1 MEDYSKK
8 RNKVS
13 TQDGYQGVID
23 RNIIPLLGRKKVH
36 DVKRPDIAGLMEKL
50 AYKPTEA
57 NKTFGVLR
65 KMFNLAEVWGFRP
78 DGTNPCR
85 HVPMYPPGKETRL
98 IVDEEMVRIFRQL
111 EKLEAEGLENYV
123 IPLAIRLQFEFAA
136 RRSEICPLEWS
147 WLDFENRR
155 VVWPDSKVGG
165 ISKPM
170 SEEAYRLLS
179 TAPRL
184 EGCPYVLP
192 SPNDPAKHLTF
203 GEHYGGWCRTL
214 KAASVPHVGT
224 RHPSSLDHRH
234 CQFRCADQ
242 SGNEADGP
250 QDRGDVH
257 ALRPHRGQAGARG
270 GRAGGQPPPSHHGR
284 AAAGGGMNGRRPSA
298 ASLAAPAA
306 LLGDIRALIEA
317 ARLRAASTV
326 NSELTMLYW
335 RIGQRIHTQVLDR
348 RRGAY
353 GKEVLPTLAA
363 QLVEEYGS
371 SFAEQNL
378 RRMVQFAA
386 TFPDERILVSLIR
399 ELSWTHFIA
408 LMPLKDPLQRDYYA
422 QMASTQRWSVRTL
435 RERIDS
441 MLYER
446 TALSQKP
453 EETIAQEL
461 ATLRDAQRMSPA
473 LVMRDPYILDFLGLR
488 DTWQEGDLEA
498 AIIREM
504 ESFLLELGAG
514 FSFVARQKRIP
525 IDDEDFHLDL
535 LFYNR
540 KLRRLV
546 AVELKVGDFKA
557 AYKGQMELY
566 LRWLDKHEREPEE
579 ASPLG
584 IILCT
589 GKKREQIELLELDK
603 SGIHVAEYLTALP
616 PRGVLV
622 ERLQQATQRAQ
633 LQIEQRKT
641 DNE

>member
-1 MEDYSKK
+1 M
-8 RNKVS
+8 N
-13 TQDGYQGVID
+13 Q
-23 RNIIPLLGRKKVH
+23 RK
-36 DVKRPDIAGLMEKL
+36 
-50 AYKPTEA
+50 
-57 NKTFGVLR
+57 
-65 KMFNLAEVWGFRP
+65 
-78 DGTNPCR
+78 
-85 HVPMYPPGKETRL
+85 
-98 IVDEEMVRIFRQL
+98 
-111 EKLEAEGLENYV
+111 
-123 IPLAIRLQFEFAA
+123 
-136 RRSEICPLEWS
+136 
-147 WLDFENRR
+147 
-155 VVWPDSKVGG
+155 
-165 ISKPM
+165 
-170 SEEAYRLLS
+170 
-179 TAPRL
+179 
-184 EGCPYVLP
+184 
-192 SPNDPAKHLTF
+192 
-203 GEHYGGWCRTL
+203 
-214 KAASVPHVGT
+214 ASV
-224 RHPSSLDHRH
+224 
-234 CQFRCADQ
+234 
-242 SGNEADGP
+242 
-250 QDRGDVH
+250 
-257 ALRPHRGQAGARG
+257 
-270 GRAGGQPPPSHHGR
+270 
-284 AAAGGGMNGRRPSA
+284 
-298 ASLAAPAA
+298 ASPAAPSA
-306 LLGDIRALIEA
+306 LLGDIRALIET
-317 ARLRAASTV
+317 ARKHAASTV

-335 RIGQRIHTQVLDR
+335 RIGQRIRSQVLDG

-353 GKEVLPTLAA
+353 GKEVLPNLAA
-363 QLVEEYGS
+363 QLVKEYGG

-386 TFPDERILVSLIR
+386 TFPDEPILVSLIR

-546 AVELKVGDFKA
+546 AVELKIGESKA

-603 SGIHVAEYLTALP
+603 SGIHVAEYLTSLP
-616 PRGVLV
+616 PRAVLG
-622 ERLQQATQRAQ
+622 ERLQQAARRAES
-633 LQIEQRKT
+633 QIKQGKA
-641 DNE
+641 

>member
-1 MEDYSKK
+1 
-8 RNKVS
+8 
-13 TQDGYQGVID
+13 
-23 RNIIPLLGRKKVH
+23 
-36 DVKRPDIAGLMEKL
+36 
-50 AYKPTEA
+50 
-57 NKTFGVLR
+57 
-65 KMFNLAEVWGFRP
+65 
-78 DGTNPCR
+78 
-85 HVPMYPPGKETRL
+85 
-98 IVDEEMVRIFRQL
+98 
-111 EKLEAEGLENYV
+111 
-123 IPLAIRLQFEFAA
+123 
-136 RRSEICPLEWS
+136 
-147 WLDFENRR
+147 
-155 VVWPDSKVGG
+155 
-165 ISKPM
+165 
-170 SEEAYRLLS
+170 
-179 TAPRL
+179 
-184 EGCPYVLP
+184 
-192 SPNDPAKHLTF
+192 
-203 GEHYGGWCRTL
+203 
-214 KAASVPHVGT
+214 
-224 RHPSSLDHRH
+224 
-234 CQFRCADQ
+234 
-242 SGNEADGP
+242 
-250 QDRGDVH
+250 
-257 ALRPHRGQAGARG
+257 
-270 GRAGGQPPPSHHGR
+270 
-284 AAAGGGMNGRRPSA
+284 
-298 ASLAAPAA
+298 
-306 LLGDIRALIEA
+306 
-317 ARLRAASTV
+317 
-326 NSELTMLYW
+326 LTMLYW
-335 RIGQRIHTQVLDR
+335 RIGQRIRTQVLDG

-363 QLVEEYGS
+363 QLVKEYGG

-386 TFPDERILVSLIR
+386 TFPDEQILVSLIR

-408 LMPLKDPLQRDYYA
+408 LIPLKDPLQRDYYA
-422 QMASTQRWSVRTL
+422 QMASTERWSVRTL

-453 EETIAQEL
+453 GETIAQEL
-461 ATLRDAQRMSPA
+461 AKMRDAQRMSPA

-514 FSFVARQKRIP
+514 FSFVARQKRIQ
-525 IDDEDFHLDL
+525 IDGEDFHLDL

-546 AVELKVGDFKA
+546 AVELKVGEFKA
-557 AYKGQMELY
+557 AFKGQMELY

-622 ERLQQATQRAQ
+622 ERLQQATQRAR

>member
-1 MEDYSKK
+1 M
-8 RNKVS
+8 
-13 TQDGYQGVID
+13 
-23 RNIIPLLGRKKVH
+23 
-36 DVKRPDIAGLMEKL
+36 
-50 AYKPTEA
+50 
-57 NKTFGVLR
+57 
-65 KMFNLAEVWGFRP
+65 
-78 DGTNPCR
+78 
-85 HVPMYPPGKETRL
+85 TR
-98 IVDEEMVRIFRQL
+98 
-111 EKLEAEGLENYV
+111 
-123 IPLAIRLQFEFAA
+123 
-136 RRSEICPLEWS
+136 RRSS
-147 WLDFENRR
+147 
-155 VVWPDSKVGG
+155 V
-165 ISKPM
+165 
-170 SEEAYRLLS
+170 A
-179 TAPRL
+179 
-184 EGCPYVLP
+184 
-192 SPNDPAKHLTF
+192 SP
-203 GEHYGGWCRTL
+203 
-214 KAASVPHVGT
+214 
-224 RHPSSLDHRH
+224 
-234 CQFRCADQ
+234 
-242 SGNEADGP
+242 
-250 QDRGDVH
+250 
-257 ALRPHRGQAGARG
+257 
-270 GRAGGQPPPSHHGR
+270 
-284 AAAGGGMNGRRPSA
+284 
-298 ASLAAPAA
+298 AAPSA
-306 LLGDIRALIEA
+306 LLGDIRVLIEA
-317 ARLRAASTV
+317 ARQRAASTV

-335 RIGQRIHTQVLDR
+335 RIGQRIRTHVLDG

-363 QLVEEYGS
+363 QLVKEYGG

-386 TFPDERILVSLIR
+386 TFPDEQILVSLIR

-408 LMPLKDPLQRDYYA
+408 LIPLKDPLQRDYYA
-422 QMASTQRWSVRTL
+422 QMASAERWSVRTL

-446 TALSQKP
+446 TVLSQKP
-453 EETIAQEL
+453 GETIAQEL
-461 ATLRDAQRMSPA
+461 ATMRDAQRMSPA

-514 FSFVARQKRIP
+514 FSFVARQKRIQ
-525 IDDEDFHLDL
+525 IDGEDFHLDL

-546 AVELKVGDFKA
+546 AVELKVGEFKA
-557 AYKGQMELY
+557 AFKGQMELY

>member
-1 MEDYSKK
+1 
-8 RNKVS
+8 
-13 TQDGYQGVID
+13 
-23 RNIIPLLGRKKVH
+23 
-36 DVKRPDIAGLMEKL
+36 
-50 AYKPTEA
+50 
-57 NKTFGVLR
+57 
-65 KMFNLAEVWGFRP
+65 
-78 DGTNPCR
+78 
-85 HVPMYPPGKETRL
+85 
-98 IVDEEMVRIFRQL
+98 
-111 EKLEAEGLENYV
+111 
-123 IPLAIRLQFEFAA
+123 
-136 RRSEICPLEWS
+136 
-147 WLDFENRR
+147 
-155 VVWPDSKVGG
+155 
-165 ISKPM
+165 
-170 SEEAYRLLS
+170 
-179 TAPRL
+179 
-184 EGCPYVLP
+184 
-192 SPNDPAKHLTF
+192 
-203 GEHYGGWCRTL
+203 
-214 KAASVPHVGT
+214 
-224 RHPSSLDHRH
+224 
-234 CQFRCADQ
+234 
-242 SGNEADGP
+242 
-250 QDRGDVH
+250 
-257 ALRPHRGQAGARG
+257 
-270 GRAGGQPPPSHHGR
+270 
-284 AAAGGGMNGRRPSA
+284 MNGRRPSA

-408 LMPLKDPLQRDYYA
+408 LMPLKDPLQ
-422 QMASTQRWSVRTL
+422 TL

-525 IDDEDFHLDL
+525 IDE
-535 LFYNR
+535 
-540 KLRRLV
+540 
-546 AVELKVGDFKA
+546 
-557 AYKGQMELY
+557 
-566 LRWLDKHEREPEE
+566 W
-579 ASPLG
+579 S
-584 IILCT
+584 
-589 GKKREQIELLELDK
+589 
-603 SGIHVAEYLTALP
+603 
-616 PRGVLV
+616 
-622 ERLQQATQRAQ
+622 
-633 LQIEQRKT
+633 
-641 DNE
+641 

>member
-1 MEDYSKK
+1 M
-8 RNKVS
+8 N
-13 TQDGYQGVID
+13 T
-23 RNIIPLLGRKKVH
+23 
-36 DVKRPDIAGLMEKL
+36 
-50 AYKPTEA
+50 
-57 NKTFGVLR
+57 
-65 KMFNLAEVWGFRP
+65 
-78 DGTNPCR
+78 
-85 HVPMYPPGKETRL
+85 
-98 IVDEEMVRIFRQL
+98 
-111 EKLEAEGLENYV
+111 
-123 IPLAIRLQFEFAA
+123 
-136 RRSEICPLEWS
+136 RRS
-147 WLDFENRR
+147 
-155 VVWPDSKVGG
+155 
-165 ISKPM
+165 
-170 SEEAYRLLS
+170 
-179 TAPRL
+179 
-184 EGCPYVLP
+184 
-192 SPNDPAKHLTF
+192 
-203 GEHYGGWCRTL
+203 
-214 KAASVPHVGT
+214 
-224 RHPSSLDHRH
+224 
-234 CQFRCADQ
+234 
-242 SGNEADGP
+242 
-250 QDRGDVH
+250 
-257 ALRPHRGQAGARG
+257 
-270 GRAGGQPPPSHHGR
+270 
-284 AAAGGGMNGRRPSA
+284 SA
-298 ASLAAPAA
+298 ASSAAP
-306 LLGDIRALIEA
+306 
-317 ARLRAASTV
+317 STV

-335 RIGQRIHTQVLDR
+335 RIGQRIRTQVLDG

-363 QLVEEYGS
+363 QLVKEYGG

-386 TFPDERILVSLIR
+386 TFPDEQILVSLIR

-408 LMPLKDPLQRDYYA
+408 LIPLKDPLQRDYYA
-422 QMASTQRWSVRTL
+422 QMASAERWSVRTL

-453 EETIAQEL
+453 GETIAQEL
-461 ATLRDAQRMSPA
+461 AKMRDAQRMSPA
-473 LVMRDPYILDFLGLR
+473 LIMRDPYILDFLGLR

-514 FSFVARQKRIP
+514 FSFVARQKRIQ
-525 IDDEDFHLDL
+525 IDGEDFHLDL

-546 AVELKVGDFKA
+546 AVELKVGEFKA
-557 AYKGQMELY
+557 AFKGQMELY